1 MKLEKKRIV
10 ITGAS
15 DGIGR
20 SIACKLAQLN
30 VSLALLGRDSEKLN
44 SVKDLCE
51 KDGSDVAVHAFDLND
66 THARNNVVDEIY
78 SGGTVDILINNA
90 GIWHAS
96 TPLEAIDPELV
107 ESVIATNLTSQILL
121 TRSFIGTMKDRE
133 TAIINIVS
141 TAGIQGRAGRTAYA
155 ASKYGMRGFTESLRD
170 ETKELPIRIG
180 AVFQSGINTQMFAKA
195 GEKMQLDKYSDP
207 DDLADIIIFMLTRP
221 AKIWLNEVHVTY

>member
-30 VSLALLGRDSEKLN
+30 VSLVLLGRDSEKLN

-51 KDGSDVAVHAFDLND
+51 KAGSDVAVHAFDLND
-66 THARNNVVDEIY
+66 THARNNAVDEIF
-78 SGGTVDILINNA
+78 SGGSVDILINNA

-96 TPLEAIDPELV
+96 TPLEALDPELI

-121 TRSFIGTMKDRE
+121 TRSFLGTMKDRD
-133 TAIINIVS
+133 TAIINLVS

-155 ASKYGMRGFTESLRD
+155 ASKYGMRGFTESLRE